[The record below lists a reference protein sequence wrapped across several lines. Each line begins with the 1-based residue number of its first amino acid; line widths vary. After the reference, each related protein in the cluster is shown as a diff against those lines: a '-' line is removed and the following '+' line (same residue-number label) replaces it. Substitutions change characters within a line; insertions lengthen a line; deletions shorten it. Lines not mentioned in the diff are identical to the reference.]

1 MLRESGKL
9 EVKPCPITGSDDP
22 LLQIWVVPQ
31 TVTTTSQKDSKAQ
44 EGSASHHA
52 DLEDIQN
59 MADMS
64 LGDKG
69 IAQDILQEPEL
80 KKPKVEPKSPEELRQ
95 EEFQDMKSNAQRYLR
110 RYQDLE
116 IETKCLVTK
125 IQGSENQRKLWK
137 NHASLT

>member
-22 LLQIWVVPQ
+22 VLQIWVVPQ
-31 TVTTTSQKDSKAQ
+31 TVTTSSQKDSKTQ

-64 LGDKG
+64 LGDK
-69 IAQDILQEPEL
+69 DIKLQEPEM
-80 KKPKVEPKSPEELRQ
+80 KKPKVEPKSPEESRQ
-95 EEFQDMKSNAQRYLR
+95 EEFV
-110 RYQDLE
+110 E
-116 IETKCLVTK
+116 V
-125 IQGSENQRKLWK
+125 
-137 NHASLT
+137 

>member
-31 TVTTTSQKDSKAQ
+31 TVTTSSQKDSKTQ

-64 LGDKG
+64 LGDKD
-69 IAQDILQEPEL
+69 IAQNILQQVQGDLSVWTSEGLRVNEEEDYTSKAKEIL
-80 KKPKVEPKSPEELRQ
+80 ENWGSTPK
-95 EEFQDMKSNAQRYLR
+95 Y
-110 RYQDLE
+110 
-116 IETKCLVTK
+116 IK
-125 IQGSENQRKLWK
+125 I
-137 NHASLT
+137 